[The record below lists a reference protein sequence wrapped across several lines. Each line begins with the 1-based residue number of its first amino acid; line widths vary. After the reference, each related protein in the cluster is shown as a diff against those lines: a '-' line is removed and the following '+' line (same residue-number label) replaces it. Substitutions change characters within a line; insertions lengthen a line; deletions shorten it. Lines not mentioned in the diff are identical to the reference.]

1 MAGVKLVVPD
11 GSMEKVVTDLLT
23 RAHIQAGPRHPRTG
37 YAPSTVS
44 FIDVIRYRR
53 PQIIPRL
60 IKRGRYDVGI
70 AGQDWMAESG
80 VISGMFFKIPR
91 GKSSTR
97 PPRIVLA
104 VKQDSPYQTITDLP
118 RDCTIV
124 SEYPKIASAYCRRQG
139 REDIKIEPSP
149 GQSEAIEEFD
159 AEAAIELTD
168 SGESLIVHNLREIDE
183 LMTSSTVLIANHE
196 AFADK
201 TMRGYIDCLVNLI
214 AGAWKAQQ
222 LIYLIANVPR
232 AILTEAAYLMGGLK
246 APTVSPTTRG
256 DIVSVAA
263 YVPLDKHIDVIL
275 ALTNIG
281 VTDIGTF
288 ESGIVTSTN

>member
-23 RAHIQAGPRHPRTG
+23 RAHILAGPMEPRTK

-44 FIDVIRYRR
+44 FVEILRYQR

-60 IKRGRYDVGI
+60 VQRGRYDLGI
-70 AGQDWMAESG
+70 TGEDWLAECG
-80 VISGMFFKIPR
+80 VDLPILFTIPR
-91 GKSSTR
+91 GRSAMQ
-97 PPRIVLA
+97 PVRIVLA
-104 VKQDSPYQTITDLP
+104 VKHSTYRSIADLP
-118 RDCTIV
+118 RGCTVV
-124 SEYPKIASAYCRRQG
+124 SEYPLMSGRYCQQHG
-139 REDIKIEPSP
+139 REDIEIVPSY
-149 GQSEAIEEFD
+149 GHSEAIEEYD
-159 AEAAIELTD
+159 AEATIELTERGD
-168 SGESLIVHNLREIDE
+168 SLRAHNLREIDE
-183 LMTSSTVLIANHE
+183 LMTSNTVVVANPDSME
-196 AFADK
+196 NPVL
-201 TMRGYIDCLVNLI
+201 RPYIDCLVALI
-214 AGAWKAQQ
+214 GGAWKAQQ

-246 APTVSPTTRG
+246 APTVSPTTRD
-256 DIVSVAA
+256 DIVSIAA

-275 ALTNIG
+275 ALANLG